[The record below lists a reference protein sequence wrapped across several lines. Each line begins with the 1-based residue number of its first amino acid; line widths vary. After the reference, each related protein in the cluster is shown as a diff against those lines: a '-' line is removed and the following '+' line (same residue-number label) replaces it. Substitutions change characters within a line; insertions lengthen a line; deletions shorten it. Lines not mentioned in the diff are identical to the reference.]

1 MLSGSSFWKELP
13 VGVLAPALCTIFA
26 TFHVS
31 TGCNMSIN
39 IEHPDYE
46 DGMLQP
52 EAMLNR

>member
-1 MLSGSSFWKELP
+1 M
-13 VGVLAPALCTIFA
+13 
-26 TFHVS
+26 S